1 ASLVKEGQIFERTLA
16 SCRSKFIPYNA
27 IASTECAINA
37 IKLFHKV
44 NQNNMTNSTLFSW
57 IGDGSTFENLGYQY
71 SDRNTFLNGVNKF
84 EERFFSKY
92 CKVCGELD
100 D

>member
-1 ASLVKEGQIFERTLA
+1 FFHLHKIFYTL
-16 SCRSKFIPYNA
+16 
-27 IASTECAINA
+27 
-37 IKLFHKV
+37 
-44 NQNNMTNSTLFSW
+44 SW

>member
-1 ASLVKEGQIFERTLA
+1 MYGFFHLHKIFYTL
-16 SCRSKFIPYNA
+16 
-27 IASTECAINA
+27 
-37 IKLFHKV
+37 
-44 NQNNMTNSTLFSW
+44 SW